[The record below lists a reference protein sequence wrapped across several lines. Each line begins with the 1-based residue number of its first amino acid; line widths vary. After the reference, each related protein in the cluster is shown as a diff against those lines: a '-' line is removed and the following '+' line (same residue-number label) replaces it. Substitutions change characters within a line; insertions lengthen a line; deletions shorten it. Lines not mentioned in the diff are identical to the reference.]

1 MKKSR
6 MKLIILLF
14 GITLLTFITNVKL
27 FAAGQSFYLKSGKL
41 IAKVDTQLQAMASV
55 LFLSNQAIINYKLSA
70 GFRNR
75 KGFGNN

>member
-41 IAKVDTQLQAMASV
+41 IAKVDTQLQAMV
-55 LFLSNQAIINYKLSA
+55 
-70 GFRNR
+70 
-75 KGFGNN
+75 

>member
-14 GITLLTFITNVKL
+14 GITPLTFITNVKL
-27 FAAGQSFYLKSGKL
+27 FAVGQSFYLKSGKL
-41 IAKVDTQLQAMASV
+41 IVKVDTQLQAMASV

-70 GFRNR
+70 GFRNH
-75 KGFGNN
+75 KVFGNN

>member
-70 GFRNR
+70 GFRSH
-75 KGFGNN
+75 KVFGNN